1 MGQSIMT
8 RQSLCDEN
16 TKEAGPKAAGLWS
29 AFARGEAWKAGRYP
43 LLTIIAFLYLVPVIV
58 LILTSFKTQVQIMSK
73 APSWIFMPTLANYR
87 NVLMEQG
94 FFRYMV
100 NSLIVGSVATLFTL
114 IIGGFAS
121 YALVRFN
128 FFGRG
133 AISFSTLLLRMIP
146 PAVLIVPIY
155 VLWTFFRLADTRLGL
170 VIVYIGFNLPFTI
183 WVLISFISDIPME
196 LEEAAV
202 VDGCGPW
209 RIFFQ
214 IILPLIKP
222 GLAAAAIFTFRIAWN
237 EFLLALV
244 LTNRITRTLPVATT
258 IYLTDIGV
266 EWGNITAMGT
276 VVALPAILF
285 TFLAAKQLIA
295 GLTAGAVKT

>member
-1 MGQSIMT
+1 MSNRPINAAYQ
-8 RQSLCDEN
+8 EN
-16 TKEAGPKAAGLWS
+16 TSSGVIGFWS
-29 AFARGEAWKAGRYP
+29 PFTQREAWRTAKNV
-43 LLTIIAFLYLVPVIV
+43 LILILAFFYLVPVIV
-58 LILTSFKTQVQIMSK
+58 LVLTSLKTQVQIMDK
-73 APSWIFMPTLANYR
+73 APSWIFMPTLGNYR
-87 NVLMEQG
+87 NVLLEQG
-94 FFRYMV
+94 FSRYLI
-100 NSLIVGSVATLFTL
+100 NSLLVGLISTFFTL
-114 IIGGFAS
+114 VIGGLAS
-121 YALVRFN
+121 YALVRFS

-133 AISFSTLLLRMIP
+133 TVSLSTLLLRMIP
-146 PAVLIVPIY
+146 PAVLVVPVY
-155 VLWTFFRLADTRLGL
+155 VLWTFFRLADTRTGL
-170 VIVYIGFNLPFTI
+170 ILIYIGLNLPFTI
-183 WVLISFISDIPME
+183 WVLIAFISEVPVE

-209 RIFFQ
+209 RIFFL

-237 EFLLALV
+237 EFILALV

-276 VVALPAILF
+276 LVALPAIIF

>member
-1 MGQSIMT
+1 MVN
-8 RQSLCDEN
+8 RSLNE
-16 TKEAGPKAAGLWS
+16 EAEDFRETGFWS
-29 AFARGEAWKAGRYP
+29 AFARRDAWKAGRY
-43 LLTIIAFLYLVPVIV
+43 LLLSIIAFVYLVPVIV
-58 LILTSFKTQVQIMSK
+58 LVLTSFKTQVQMMSDV
-73 APSWIFMPTLANYR
+73 PTWIFLPTLGNYR

-94 FFRYMV
+94 FLRYLV
-100 NSLIVGSVATLFTL
+100 NSLIVGTISTFFTL
-114 IIGGFAS
+114 VIGGFAS
-121 YALVRFN
+121 YGLVRFN

-146 PAVLIVPIY
+146 PAVLVVPIY
-155 VLWTFFRLADTRLGL
+155 VLWSYFRLADTRLGL
-170 VIVYIGFNLPFTI
+170 ILIYIGLNLPFTI
-183 WVLISFISDIPME
+183 WVLISFISDIPVE

-209 RIFFQ
+209 KIFFQ

-237 EFLLALV
+237 EFILALV
-244 LTNRITRTLPVATT
+244 LTNRVTRTLPVATT

-276 VVALPAILF
+276 VVALPAIIF

>member
-1 MGQSIMT
+1 MKN
-8 RQSLCDEN
+8 QSLDADN
-16 TKEAGPKAAGLWS
+16 TGREDSRNIGFWS
-29 AFARGEAWKAGRYP
+29 TFTHGKTWKAGRYP
-43 LLTIIAFLYLVPVIV
+43 LLSILAFLYLVPVIV
-58 LILTSFKTQVQIMSK
+58 LIMTSLKTQIQIMSQV
-73 APSWIFMPTLANYR
+73 PSWIFMPTLGNYR

-94 FFRYMV
+94 FLRYLI
-100 NSLIVGSVATLFTL
+100 NSLIVGSVSTFFTL

-128 FFGRG
+128 FLGRG
-133 AISFSTLLLRMIP
+133 TISFSTLLLRMIP
-146 PAVLIVPIY
+146 PAVLVVPIY
-155 VLWTFFRLADTRLGL
+155 VLWTLFRLADTLPGL
-170 VIVYIGFNLPFTI
+170 IIVYVGLNLPFTI
-183 WVLISFISDIPME
+183 WVLISFISDIPLE

-244 LTNRITRTLPVATT
+244 LTNRVTRTLPVATT
-258 IYLTDIGV
+258 IYMTDIGV

-276 VVALPAILF
+276 LVALPAILF
-285 TFLAAKQLIA
+285 TFLAARQLIA